1 MNLLPPPPA
10 SPGGAPP
17 SDGDIDTLLSA
28 FFRAEMPD
36 PWPTLRAPAG
46 PRVTP
51 ALPVRPSAPPPRR
64 RTLVRSRLA
73 LAASVALLVAGA
85 LFRAGRPDEALPRA
99 ADPGDVSPPSANAE
113 VNPRAVKP
121 AARQAGKMRLV
132 QKKDA
137 TYIEAV
143 EDDGPPMPD
152 K

>member
-1 MNLLPPPPA
+1 MNLLPPPPT

-36 PWPTLRAPAG
+36 PWPSLEAPAR
-46 PRVTP
+46 PRVAP
-51 ALPVRPSAPPPRR
+51 VPVRPSAPPPRR

-73 LAASVALLVAGA
+73 LAASVALLVVGA

-99 ADPGDVSPPSANAE
+99 VEPGDVSPPSANAD

-121 AARQAGKMRLV
+121 AARPAGKVRLV

-152 K
+152 R